1 MVTFSM
7 KEELLIEVKGGN
19 LGASNTDTYFLTW
32 QLVHFVRS
40 QNEHLQSVYLSVY
53 MLHINMIV
61 FLIKIFVL
69 TAPCSLWDLC
79 SGNKD

>member
-1 MVTFSM
+1 M

-40 QNEHLQSVYLSVY
+40 QNEHLQFVYLSVY
-53 MLHINMIV
+53 MLHINMI
-61 FLIKIFVL
+61 F
-69 TAPCSLWDLC
+69 
-79 SGNKD
+79 